1 MSYFS
6 VQMSNIA
13 NEKSMPI
20 SKTGLFGK
28 DRIDEVSE
36 RSAVTGQT
44 TGQNSPVSIVRNMKE
59 SHMSLPQRQGSTMNV
74 S

>member
-1 MSYFS
+1 
-6 VQMSNIA
+6 MSNIA
-13 NEKSMPI
+13 NEKSVPL

-36 RSAVTGQT
+36 RSAITGQT
-44 TGQNSPVSIVRNMKE
+44 TGQNSPVEIIRNMKE
-59 SHMSLPQRQGSTMNV
+59 SHMTLPQQHGSTMNV

>member
-6 VQMSNIA
+6 INMQNIG
-13 NEKSMPI
+13 NDKVMPI

-36 RSAVTGQT
+36 RSIVTGQT
-44 TGQNSPVSIVRNMKE
+44 TGNTSPVDIIRDMKG
-59 SHMSLPQRQGSTMNV
+59 SNMSLPQYRGSTMNV